1 KATRKSGLFCACV
14 KSTFSCPATDT
25 PSSQSD
31 QRFHIEA
38 QKGSLIGKGAQ
49 SATHLPAFKIKG

>member
-1 KATRKSGLFCACV
+1 ACV